1 MEKFINRRGRRDQI
15 ETICLRHDS
24 WRSLVSVYP
33 VFYVLFCL
41 LMRGA
46 PTKNAEMIK
55 VERDKIVP
63 RRK

>member
-1 MEKFINRRGRRDQI
+1 MKSLEEEGGIDRRQFVRDMTAGRSFVI
-15 ETICLRHDS
+15 
-24 WRSLVSVYP
+24 SVYL

-41 LMRGA
+41 LMRGVR
-46 PTKNAEMIK
+46 TKNVEMIK